1 VKHLTRGQRRDLL
14 LSLGI
19 VPGRGRQSSPEEVL
33 RQFGTTDGPAL
44 SLNCCKT
51 SSTGMTEPTPRWDSS
66 SASPAGSPGTTLN
79 HYWNCPLHAG
89 TKGMRTS

>member
-44 SLNCCKT
+44 SLNC
-51 SSTGMTEPTPRWDSS
+51 
-66 SASPAGSPGTTLN
+66 
-79 HYWNCPLHAG
+79 
-89 TKGMRTS
+89 